1 VPGEL
6 GTAGTGETGDYQ
18 KVTHASML
26 LPAAGEDLSVTGHSA
41 FAEQHQQT
49 GDGRRLSVLVG
60 LGHESCRRSR
70 PEHPAVAVLLAR
82 LFLHER
88 MSPSQVTGLTVAV
101 AVISMITA
109 G

>member
-1 VPGEL
+1 
-6 GTAGTGETGDYQ
+6 
-18 KVTHASML
+18 ML
-26 LPAAGEDLSVTGHSA
+26 LPATGEDLSVTGHSA
-41 FAEQHQQT
+41 FAEQRQQT

-60 LGHESCRRSR
+60 PSHESSRRFR
-70 PEHPAVAVLLAR
+70 LEHPTVTVLSTR

-101 AVISMITA
+101 TVTVTVTAISMITA

>member
-1 VPGEL
+1 
-6 GTAGTGETGDYQ
+6 
-18 KVTHASML
+18 ML
-26 LPAAGEDLSVTGHSA
+26 LPATGDDLSVTGHST

-60 LGHESCRRSR
+60 LGHESCRMSR
-70 PEHPAVAVLLAR
+70 LEHPLVTVILAR

-88 MSPSQVTGLTVAV
+88 MSPSQITGLTVVV
-101 AVISMITA
+101 AAISMITA

>member
-1 VPGEL
+1 MTGER
-6 GTAGTGETGDYQ
+6 GTAGTRKTGDHQ

-26 LPAAGEDLSVTGHSA
+26 LPAPGEDLSVTGHST

-60 LGHESCRRSR
+60 PSHESSRRFR
-70 PEHPAVAVLLAR
+70 LEHPTVTVLSTR

-88 MSPSQVTGLTVAV
+88 MSPSQITGLAVVA
-101 AVISMITA
+101 ISMVTA